1 MILALASVLALVA
14 AGAIHFSSSAD
25 AYHQSLV
32 SERYANA
39 RESLDNGDYQQALHN
54 LEMARRWLPDT
65 TQVDQAIEITRH
77 RFMLLTQMYDTG
89 KDLYDEGQWDHAV
102 WYFDRVL
109 ELEPRFQDTQQ
120 LRQRALDR
128 AERR

>member
-1 MILALASVLALVA
+1 VLALVA
-14 AGAIHFSSSAD
+14 AGAIAFSSSAD

-39 RESLDNGDYQQALHN
+39 RESLDNGDYEQALHY
-54 LEMARRWLPDT
+54 LEMARRWMPDT

-77 RFMLLTQMYDTG
+77 RLMLLTQMYDTG
-89 KDLYDEGQWDHAV
+89 KELYDEGRWEHAV